1 MDDCSLK
8 YYSDVTSRKIDW
20 LWYPYIPFGKITV
33 IQGDPGEGKTTFV
46 LSLLSIISNG
56 EKLPFSD
63 NCVSGKVIYQNT
75 EDDNSDTIKPR
86 LELHQA
92 DCTNI
97 CFIEKRSDSL
107 SLDSDELAESVKR
120 INARVLVL
128 DPIQSF
134 LGENIDMNRANVI
147 RPRLNHLKE
156 LAEKTGCAVL
166 LVGHLNKNSSGK
178 ANYRGL
184 GSIDI
189 SAAAR
194 SVLVVGRLTDNP
206 DIRILAQQKNN
217 LGPIGKSLTFTLNDG
232 KVDWISE
239 CDISASD
246 LLSGAASDTETSKL
260 TEAKQ
265 LLEAILSSGTVSYK
279 EIISAA
285 EEYEIGKRTLMSA
298 KALLSIES
306 IKKSDGWY
314 WTLPH
319 KDK

>member
-128 DPIQSF
+128 DPTVVVAVNGKKAQFELNEISF
-134 LGENIDMNRANVI
+134 
-147 RPRLNHLKE
+147 
-156 LAEKTGCAVL
+156 
-166 LVGHLNKNSSGK
+166 
-178 ANYRGL
+178 
-184 GSIDI
+184 
-189 SAAAR
+189 
-194 SVLVVGRLTDNP
+194 
-206 DIRILAQQKNN
+206 
-217 LGPIGKSLTFTLNDG
+217 
-232 KVDWISE
+232 
-239 CDISASD
+239 
-246 LLSGAASDTETSKL
+246 GAIYDCLDT
-260 TEAKQ
+260 
-265 LLEAILSSGTVSYK
+265 
-279 EIISAA
+279 
-285 EEYEIGKRTLMSA
+285 
-298 KALLSIES
+298 
-306 IKKSDGWY
+306 IKHG
-314 WTLPH
+314 
-319 KDK
+319 

>member
-63 NCVSGKVIYQNT
+63 NRVSGKVIYQNT

-92 DCTNI
+92 DCSNI

-107 SLDSDELAESVKR
+107 SLDSDELDESVKR

-147 RPRLNHLKE
+147 RPRLNHLK
-156 LAEKTGCAVL
+156 
-166 LVGHLNKNSSGK
+166 
-178 ANYRGL
+178 
-184 GSIDI
+184 
-189 SAAAR
+189 
-194 SVLVVGRLTDNP
+194 
-206 DIRILAQQKNN
+206 
-217 LGPIGKSLTFTLNDG
+217 
-232 KVDWISE
+232 
-239 CDISASD
+239 
-246 LLSGAASDTETSKL
+246 
-260 TEAKQ
+260 
-265 LLEAILSSGTVSYK
+265 
-279 EIISAA
+279 
-285 EEYEIGKRTLMSA
+285 
-298 KALLSIES
+298 
-306 IKKSDGWY
+306 
-314 WTLPH
+314 
-319 KDK
+319 

>member
-107 SLDSDELAESVKR
+107 SLDSD
-120 INARVLVL
+120 
-128 DPIQSF
+128 
-134 LGENIDMNRANVI
+134 
-147 RPRLNHLKE
+147 
-156 LAEKTGCAVL
+156 
-166 LVGHLNKNSSGK
+166 
-178 ANYRGL
+178 
-184 GSIDI
+184 
-189 SAAAR
+189 
-194 SVLVVGRLTDNP
+194 
-206 DIRILAQQKNN
+206 
-217 LGPIGKSLTFTLNDG
+217 
-232 KVDWISE
+232 
-239 CDISASD
+239 
-246 LLSGAASDTETSKL
+246 
-260 TEAKQ
+260 
-265 LLEAILSSGTVSYK
+265 
-279 EIISAA
+279 
-285 EEYEIGKRTLMSA
+285 
-298 KALLSIES
+298 
-306 IKKSDGWY
+306 
-314 WTLPH
+314 
-319 KDK
+319 

>member
-1 MDDCSLK
+1 M
-8 YYSDVTSRKIDW
+8 
-20 LWYPYIPFGKITV
+20 
-33 IQGDPGEGKTTFV
+33 
-46 LSLLSIISNG
+46 SLLSIISNG

-63 NCVSGKVIYQNT
+63 NRVSGKVIYQNT

-92 DCTNI
+92 DCSNI
-97 CFIEKRSDSL
+97 CIIEKRSDSL
-107 SLDSDELAESVKR
+107 SLDSDELDESVKR

-156 LAEKTGCAVL
+156 LAEETGCAVL

-194 SVLVVGRLTDNP
+194 SVLVVGRPTDNP

-217 LGPIGKSLTFTLNDG
+217 LGPIGKSLTFTLNNG